1 VSEDAEVAI
10 ETGYSNGKV
19 TLRRPDG
26 SIIVSFAVSGI
37 TPFII
42 PPLYKYNYNTTP
54 TAPPSSSQVRS
65 DTYDPLLTSALWVH
79 RIDNENVDRKY
90 LLLAT
95 KSGHR
100 IYVQD
105 TNNSDSHAVFVLT
118 TNPIDNGSYVTFNVD
133 VDTYSQTPL
142 QGTGILIGIIQ

>member
-1 VSEDAEVAI
+1 LDEDTEVAV
-10 ETGYSNGKV
+10 ETAYSDGKV
-19 TLRRPDG
+19 TLRRSDG
-26 SIIVSFAVSGI
+26 SVIASFPVGGSSAFYV
-37 TPFII
+37 

-79 RIDNENVDRKY
+79 RIDNENIDRKY

-95 KSGHR
+95 KAGHR

-133 VDTYSQTPL
+133 VDTFSNTPL